1 MMGSGACP
9 FCRRIAAGEVV
20 AGNAMAAEFPDAF
33 PLSPG
38 HTLVVPRRHEP
49 DFFALNP
56 DEQGEMVALAT
67 ELHRR
72 LREELGF
79 AGINL
84 GVNVGEVAGQT
95 IGHAHL
101 HLVPRYPGDVPDPAG
116 GIRWLF
122 PEKARYPASDPPG
135 PEAER

>member
-1 MMGSGACP
+1 MEPDECP
-9 FCRRIAAGEVV
+9 FCRRIAEADLLAGSEL
-20 AGNAMAAEFPDAF
+20 AAAFPDAF

-49 DFFALNP
+49 DFFALTP
-56 DEQGEMVALAT
+56 DERGEVLALAT
-67 ELHRR
+67 DVHRR

-79 AGINL
+79 AGMNL

-95 IGHAHL
+95 IAHAHL
-101 HLVPRYPGDVPDPAG
+101 HLIPRYVGDVAEPAG

-122 PEKARYPASDPPG
+122 PEKARYRGDPPAG
-135 PEAER
+135 HPEA

>member
-1 MMGSGACP
+1 MEPDGCP
-9 FCRRIAAGEVV
+9 FCRRIAEGDLLAGSES
-20 AGNAMAAEFPDAF
+20 AAAFPDAF

-49 DFFALNP
+49 DFFALTP
-56 DEQGEMVALAT
+56 DERGEVLALAT
-67 ELHRR
+67 DLHGR

-79 AGINL
+79 AGMNL
-84 GVNVGEVAGQT
+84 GVNIGEVAGQT

-101 HLVPRYPGDVPDPAG
+101 HLIPRYAGDVAEPAG

-122 PEKARYPASDPPG
+122 PEKARYWGESSTG
-135 PEAER
+135 HPEA